1 MRFTDRSIAALKPK
15 VERYEAWEDGRTG
28 FGIRVSPTGRK
39 SWLYLYRFEGRARR
53 MTLGVY
59 PVMPLVTARLK
70 HAEAKKLLSEG
81 IDPGAEVIEAR
92 RAEHNAETVADLA
105 EEYLEKWARPRKRSA
120 AEDERILR
128 KDVLPYW
135 GRRKAR
141 DIRRRD
147 VIKLLDTIVERGAP
161 LQANRTLATIRVMFN
176 FAISRD
182 ILDATPVAMVKAP
195 SKENQR
201 DRVLSPDEIRSF
213 WTGLDDTPMS
223 ATLRLVLKLQLVT
236 AQRKGEVI
244 GAAQTEFDLEEGTW
258 TIPAAR
264 SKNGKLHRVPL
275 SPLAADLV
283 TKARELAGTS
293 QWLFPSPS
301 GGQSIYTESVNHALY
316 NSLPKMGLK
325 PFTPHDLRR
334 TAASGMTS
342 LGIPRLVVGKILN
355 HVEQG
360 VTAVYDRHGYDAEK
374 RHALDTWAAHLED
387 ILAGKRRDNVV
398 RLAARGGS
406 E

>member
-1 MRFTDRSIAALKPK
+1 MRFTDRSTAALKPK
-15 VERYEAWEDGRTG
+15 AERYEAWEDGRTG
-28 FGIRVSPTGRK
+28 FGIRVSLTGRK
-39 SWLYLYRFEGRARR
+39 SWLFMYRFDGRARR

-59 PVMPLVTARLK
+59 PTMRLVTARLK

-81 IDPGAEVIEAR
+81 IDPGAKAIAARESEREAESV
-92 RAEHNAETVADLA
+92 AELV

-176 FAISRD
+176 FAIARD

-201 DRVLSPDEIRSF
+201 DRVLSPDEIRAF
-213 WTGLDDTPMS
+213 WTGLDDAPMS
-223 ATLRLVLKLQLVT
+223 ETLRLALKLQLVT
-236 AQRKGEVI
+236 AQRKGEII
-244 GAAQTEFDLEEGTW
+244 GAAQVEFDLEEGAW
-258 TIPAAR
+258 TIPAER

-275 SPLAADLV
+275 SPLATDLV

-293 QWLFPSPS
+293 QWLFPSLS

-316 NSLPKMGLK
+316 KSLPLMGLES
-325 PFTPHDLRR
+325 FTPHDLRR
-334 TAASGMTS
+334 SAASGMTS
-342 LGIPRLVVGKILN
+342 LGIPRLVVGKVLN
-355 HVEQG
+355 HVDSS
-360 VTAVYDRHGYDAEK
+360 VTATYDRHTYDQEK
-374 RHALDTWAAHLED
+374 RHALDAWAAHLEG
-387 ILAGKRRDNVV
+387 LLSGKRQDNVV
-398 RLAARGGS
+398 PLAAGS
-406 E
+406 GSK